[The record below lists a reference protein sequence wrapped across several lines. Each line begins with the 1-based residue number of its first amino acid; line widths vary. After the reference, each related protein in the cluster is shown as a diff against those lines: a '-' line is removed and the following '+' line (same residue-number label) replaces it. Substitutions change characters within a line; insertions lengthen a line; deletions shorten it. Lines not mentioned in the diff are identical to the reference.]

1 MRDRAMIHRA
11 INCMFGVLLLVLA
24 DRAAANLT
32 VVGPCD
38 VDRPQRLALL
48 IGAQEYPLLGEGK
61 LAGPV
66 HDVNLVANGL
76 LARGFSA
83 TVLTGQRATL
93 GEAEAT
99 WRTLTE
105 KTRCGDHFVLMLS
118 GNTVADGSVS
128 RWRFL
133 FEDAQK
139 NKNDKGTD
147 VDRGQWSDELLH
159 DRIRQLRTAGVH
171 ITLIIDADGAALAKF
186 FDPPNRCCD
195 APPSVF
201 QYSNM
206 SAGGSLTLLAG
217 SRYSTERVFDVD
229 GQKRTHGVF
238 SYSLSK
244 LIASTGPSSVREF
257 QEKLST
263 AYNQIARES
272 VQCVDRWFYE
282 RCQPHTATTHPD
294 LPLFHTGAIED
305 VRTRGGPVPS
315 KGELPP
321 PSAEVLIDSSDGKA
335 ARGGVR
341 IAGTLITG
349 QVKPADGLLALEIAG
364 RRVPDVQ
371 PDGRFRVE
379 VPLRRGDNDVE
390 VAAMYTNRPHMVTRI
405 TVHSTGGQWLAERPA
420 NSYALLIANQRYD
433 KASSGF
439 GPLSTPK
446 ADAERLAEELRAR
459 YGFRTS
465 LPRSDGSERP
475 LILHDAN
482 RADIFRALDDIA
494 RVATPEDVVLVFYA
508 GHGEQ
513 LKSALPNGRTIS
525 RTYWVPTDSRAED
538 GDVNWVSA
546 QDIDTK
552 IARIRARHVL
562 LVSDSCFAGG
572 LNRGGGED
580 ITLQRAEP
588 DRYLSEMSRKP
599 SRYLLASGGNHPVDD
614 GQGHSPFVQALLN
627 ALRNPP
633 APAFTLQ
640 QVFPA
645 LQKHVTNSTNQI
657 PEFPPLRGDA
667 GAAGDGGAMVFFAS
681 KL

>member
-1 MRDRAMIHRA
+1 MCDRAMIHRA
-11 INCMFGVLLLVLA
+11 INFMFGVLLLVLA
-24 DRAAANLT
+24 DRAAANLI
-32 VVGPCD
+32 VEGPCN
-38 VDRPQRLALL
+38 VDSPQRLALL
-48 IGAQEYPLLGEGK
+48 IGAQEYARLGESK
-61 LAGPV
+61 LEGPIR
-66 HDVNLVANGL
+66 DVNLVANAL
-76 LARGFSA
+76 LARGFTA
-83 TVLTGQRATL
+83 TVLTGQGATQSK
-93 GEAEAT
+93 ADAT

-105 KTRCGDHFVLMLS
+105 KTRCGDQLVLMLA
-118 GNTVADGSVS
+118 GLAVADADVR
-128 RWRFL
+128 RWGFL

-139 NKNDKGTD
+139 NKQGTD
-147 VDRGQWSDELLH
+147 VDRGRWSDDLLL
-159 DRIRQLRTAGVH
+159 DRIRELRTRGVH
-171 ITLIIDADGAALAKF
+171 ITLIIDADGAALARF

-195 APPSVF
+195 SVPSVHR
-201 QYSNM
+201 YTNM
-206 SAGGSLTLLAG
+206 PEGGSLTLFAG
-217 SRYSTERVFDVD
+217 SRYSPEREFNVD
-229 GQKRTHGVF
+229 GKKRTHGVF

-244 LIASTGPSSVREF
+244 LIASTGPSSVREI
-257 QEKLST
+257 QDKLSDV
-263 AYNQIARES
+263 YYQMAREAGGS
-272 VQCVDRWFYE
+272 CKPPFYYL

-315 KGELPP
+315 TGELPP
-321 PSAEVLIDSSDGKA
+321 PSAELLIDSSDGKPT
-335 ARGGVR
+335 RGGAR
-341 IAGTLITG
+341 ITGTLITG

-420 NSYALLIANQRYD
+420 NSYALLIANQKYA

-525 RTYWVPTDSRAED
+525 RTYWVPTDSHAED
-538 GDVNWVSA
+538 GDANWVSA

-572 LNRGGGED
+572 LNRSGGGD
-580 ITLQRAEP
+580 ITLQSAEP

-614 GQGHSPFVQALLN
+614 GQGHSPFAQALLN

-633 APAFTLQ
+633 AEAFTLQ

-681 KL
+681 KP

>member
-1 MRDRAMIHRA
+1 MCDRAMIHRA
-11 INCMFGVLLLVLA
+11 INRAFSVLLLILA
-24 DRAAANLT
+24 NTAAANLV
-32 VVGPCD
+32 VVGPCN
-38 VDRPQRLALL
+38 VDNSQRLALL
-48 IGAQEYPLLGEGK
+48 IGAEEYALLGENK
-61 LAGPV
+61 LRGPLP
-66 HDVNLVANGL
+66 DVDLVANGL

-83 TVLTGQRATL
+83 TILTGQRATL
-93 GEAEAT
+93 SEVEAT
-99 WRTLTE
+99 WRALTE
-105 KTRCGDHFVLMLS
+105 KTRCGDHVVLMLS
-118 GNTVADGSVS
+118 GNTFSDSSAK

-139 NKNDKGTD
+139 NDRGTD
-147 VDRGQWSDELLH
+147 VDSGQWSDDLLL
-159 DRIRQLRTAGVH
+159 DRIRKLRADGVH
-171 ITLIIDADGAALAKF
+171 VTLILDADGAALAKF

-195 APPSVF
+195 VPPSF
-201 QYSNM
+201 HQYSNM
-206 SAGGSLTLLAG
+206 PDGGSLTLFA
-217 SRYSTERVFDVD
+217 SPQYSSEREFDVD
-229 GQKRTHGVF
+229 GKKRTHGVF

-244 LIASTGPSSVREF
+244 VIASTGPSIVREI
-257 QEKLST
+257 QHKLSDV
-263 AYNQIARES
+263 YYEMAREAGES
-272 VQCVDRWFYE
+272 CKPPFYYL

-294 LPLFHTGAIED
+294 LPLFHTGAIDD
-305 VRTRGGPVPS
+305 VRMRGGPVPS
-315 KGELPP
+315 TGDLPP
-321 PSAEVLIDSSDGKA
+321 ASAEVLIDSSDGKM
-335 ARGGVR
+335 ARSGAR
-341 IAGTLITG
+341 INGTLLTG

-420 NSYALLIANQRYD
+420 NSYALLIANQKYD

-446 ADAERLAEELRAR
+446 ADAENLAKELRAG

-465 LPRSDGSERP
+465 LPRNDGGERP
-475 LILHDAN
+475 LILYDAN

-494 RVATPEDVVLVFYA
+494 RIATPEDVVLVFYA

-538 GDVNWVSA
+538 GDANWVSA

-562 LVSDSCFAGG
+562 VVSDSCFAGG
-572 LNRGGGED
+572 LNRSGGGD
-580 ITLQRAEP
+580 ITLQSAEP

-614 GQGHSPFVQALLN
+614 GQGHSPFARALLN

-633 APAFTLQ
+633 AATFTLQ

-645 LQKHVTNSTNQI
+645 LQKHVSNSTNQI
-657 PEFPPLRGDA
+657 PEFLPLRGDA
-667 GAAGDGGAMVFFAS
+667 GAAGDGGAMVFFAN